1 MPEASS
7 MSFLPREINGI
18 PIEIFAGINQSKMYF
33 GFLILSFKPI
43 LIATNVSL
51 DDFQELLDQVS
62 SRPYL
67 LVLSWEDG
75 NVFVVD
81 IASRQHSVIAGY
93 FSESIGIAL
102 RENYGNIFYSSTD
115 SSIETVHQYL
125 VPDFSFQVNS
135 DYLTNFDSFDL
146 AIVGEIAI
154 SQSTGN
160 VLEKCSKYV
169 RDFDVDIAICVDLT
183 ENPSSFIENG
193 AKTEELLQD
202 MQTQICSNLLSKCKK
217 YSSEHT
223 LRLYVFDERDI
234 IPEGIDVPF
243 DVPFTFK
250 IRTKAIERKLN
261 ETTMERIR
269 SNAEFIEVT
278 VTLSSIATFKKAV

>member
-18 PIEIFAGINQSKMYF
+18 PIEIFAGTNHGKMYF

-102 RENYGNIFYSSTD
+102 RENYGNIFYNSTD
-115 SSIETVHQYL
+115 SSIETEHQYL
-125 VPDFSFQVNS
+125 APDFSFQVNS

-169 RDFDVDIAICVDLT
+169 KDFDVDIAICVDLT

-202 MQTQICSNLLSKCKK
+202 MQTQIQSTL
-217 YSSEHT
+217 HT
-223 LRLYVFDERDI
+223 LLFYTLNFLYIEQI
-234 IPEGIDVPF
+234 L
-243 DVPFTFK
+243 K
-250 IRTKAIERKLN
+250 ILVGLQYKVL
-261 ETTMERIR
+261 
-269 SNAEFIEVT
+269 
-278 VTLSSIATFKKAV
+278 